1 MCLKATQ
8 TGTIALKGTALILL
22 QVLGHGYLREQAS
35 VGTEKAE
42 AWPACCLQWNSKGK
56 RPRYSSLPDSYLALC
71 YIGFKENLRGN
82 LKKKKK
88 KKTSIQNSVWIYL

>member
-42 AWPACCLQWNSKGK
+42 A
-56 RPRYSSLPDSYLALC
+56 
-71 YIGFKENLRGN
+71 
-82 LKKKKK
+82 
-88 KKTSIQNSVWIYL
+88 